1 MPAVQEIEEIDVVV
15 LTEPAGHW
23 PEGAEGTVV
32 MDFGE
37 ERLLEMAG
45 QADDPGVRTSILL
58 DTLSAFFSAD
68 RNGASA
74 AAKLGVSRQTVTN
87 RLRKVEECIAQPLSN
102 CGDLLHVALRLQELG
117 LFPDCRVEPAVTAI

>member
-45 QADDPGVRTSILL
+45 QADDPL
-58 DTLSAFFSAD
+58 DLPVVHRD
-68 RNGASA
+68 KLKLV
-74 AAKLGVSRQTVTN
+74 AKYH
-87 RLRKVEECIAQPLSN
+87 C
-102 CGDLLHVALRLQELG
+102 
-117 LFPDCRVEPAVTAI
+117 